1 MRVLNRSNITLHYI
15 TLHCMFI
22 TNCEGLFNFRHLEN
36 IQTF

>member
-1 MRVLNRSNITLHYI
+1 MRVLNKSIIISII